1 MQNRQAMQSMLMDLM
16 DWKQVDGLETGADP
30 ASAVRG
36 VISVIFGCQVS
47 LRVHYCK
54 RDEVCFTTLL

>member
-1 MQNRQAMQSMLMDLM
+1 MQSMLMDLM

-47 LRVHYCK
+47 LRIHYCK
-54 RDEVCFTTLL
+54 RDEVYFTTLL